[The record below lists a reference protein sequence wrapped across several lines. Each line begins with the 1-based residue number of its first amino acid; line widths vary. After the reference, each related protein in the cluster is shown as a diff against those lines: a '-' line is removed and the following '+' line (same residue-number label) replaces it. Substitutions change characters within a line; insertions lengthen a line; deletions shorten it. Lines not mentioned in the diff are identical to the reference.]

1 MRKFGRFIAFFVFST
16 LLLSQSVVDVA
27 KKEQERREKLKGK
40 NAKVVTNA
48 DLKSIKRGEAVE
60 TSAPPPPPSAPETE
74 AETYAPG
81 QEPEGFADEGY
92 GPGFASQV
100 LSDSTMVENPGYA
113 LGSPDDQYA
122 ELSLYGILELGL
134 AVRNGDGPDIV
145 VHARISGLEE
155 MAGVEEEG
163 VPAGF
168 LAASQPGIP
177 PMYGVLVLDE
187 MGVWQAIG
195 KDTRSGGPASFDLG
209 GIPSTK
215 RIRIIFNISTSP
227 TWERRE
233 PSPCGRA
240 KKKSPWAST
249 PSKPSTEP
257 FSLCC
262 RGFRF
267 MLYWPQ

>member
-1 MRKFGRFIAFFVFST
+1 MKKFGRFIAFFVFSS

-48 DLKSIKRGEAVE
+48 DLRTIKRGAAVE
-60 TSAPPPPPSAPETE
+60 TSAPPAAASAAETE
-74 AETYAPG
+74 EGAYPSV
-81 QEPEGFADEGY
+81 QEPEGEADEGF
-92 GPGFASQV
+92 GPAFASQI
-100 LSDSTMVENPGYA
+100 LPDTTMVENPGYA

-122 ELSLYGILELGL
+122 ELSLYGMLELGL

-163 VPAGF
+163 IPAGF

-195 KDTRSGGPASFDLG
+195 KDTGSGGPASFDLG
-209 GIPSTK
+209 GLPSTK
-215 RIRIIFNISTSP
+215 RIRIIFQYLDVPDLGTAGTKPWRTSEKEI
-227 TWERRE
+227 TMGVDAVE
-233 PSPCGRA
+233 A
-240 KKKSPWAST
+240 
-249 PSKPSTEP
+249 
-257 FSLCC
+257 LH
-262 RGFRF
+262 
-267 MLYWPQ
+267 

>member
-187 MGVWQAIG
+187 MGIWQAIG
-195 KDTRSGGPASFDLG
+195 KDTGSEGPASFDLG

-215 RIRIIFNISTSP
+215 RIRIIFQYLDVPDLGTAGTKPLRTSEKEI
-227 TWERRE
+227 TMGIDAVE
-233 PSPCGRA
+233 A
-240 KKKSPWAST
+240 
-249 PSKPSTEP
+249 
-257 FSLCC
+257 LH
-262 RGFRF
+262 
-267 MLYWPQ
+267 

>member
-1 MRKFGRFIAFFVFST
+1 MRKFGRFIAFFVFSS
-16 LLLSQSVVDVA
+16 LLLSQSVVDAA

-48 DLKSIKRGEAVE
+48 DLKTIKRGAAVE
-60 TSAPPPPPSAPETE
+60 TSAATEASAAETE
-74 AETYAPG
+74 AEEYPSI
-81 QEPEGFADEGY
+81 QEPEGAADEGF
-92 GPGFASQV
+92 GPAFASQI
-100 LSDSTMVENPGYA
+100 LADTTMVENPDYA
-113 LGSPDDQYA
+113 LGSPDDRYA

-145 VHARISGLEE
+145 VHGRISGLEE
-155 MAGVEEEG
+155 MAGGEEEG

-195 KDTRSGGPASFDLG
+195 KDTGSEGPASFDLG

-215 RIRIIFNISTSP
+215 RIRIIFQYLDVPDLGTAGTKPLRTSEKEI
-227 TWERRE
+227 TMGVDAVE
-233 PSPCGRA
+233 A
-240 KKKSPWAST
+240 
-249 PSKPSTEP
+249 
-257 FSLCC
+257 LH
-262 RGFRF
+262 
-267 MLYWPQ
+267 